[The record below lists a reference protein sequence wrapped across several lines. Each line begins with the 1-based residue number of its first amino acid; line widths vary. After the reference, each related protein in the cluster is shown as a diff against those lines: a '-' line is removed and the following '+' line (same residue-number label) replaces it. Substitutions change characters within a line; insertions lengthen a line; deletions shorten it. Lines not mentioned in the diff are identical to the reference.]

1 MIIGLAGLTRCGK
14 NEVAKYL
21 EEKYNFK
28 KLVFSDI
35 ITEELKKRGM
45 ENTKMNQSIVG
56 DELRKEFGN
65 AVLASRLLKEIEKD
79 KNKNYVIVGFR
90 SPEEVDYIR
99 NEVMDFY
106 LVEIYT
112 EKSVR
117 FARRTK
123 EDPQSITEFFE
134 RDQRDM
140 QKKGLD
146 IVLRMAD
153 FRIINE
159 GSIDDLKKDVDDFMK
174 KIGVGK

>member
-1 MIIGLAGLTRCGK
+1 MIIGLAGLARCGK
-14 NEVAKYL
+14 DEAANYL
-21 EEKYNFK
+21 EEKYSFE

-35 ITEELKKRGM
+35 LAEELKKRKM
-45 ENTKMNQSIVG
+45 ENTKMNLSIVG

-65 AVLASRLLKEIEKD
+65 AVLASRLLEKIDKD
-79 KNKNYVIVGFR
+79 KDYVIVGFR

-99 NEVMDFY
+99 NEVMKFY
-106 LVEIYT
+106 LVDIYA

-117 FARRTK
+117 FARKTK

-140 QKKGLD
+140 KNKGLD

-153 FRIINE
+153 FKIINE
-159 GSIDDLKKDVDDFMK
+159 GNFDDLKKDVDNFMK
-174 KIGVGK
+174 KISVGK

>member
-1 MIIGLAGLTRCGK
+1 MIIGLAGLARCGK
-14 NEVAKYL
+14 DEAANYL
-21 EEKYNFK
+21 EEKYGFE

-35 ITEELKKRGM
+35 LAEKLKKRGM

-65 AVLASRLLKEIEKD
+65 AVLASRLLEKID
-79 KNKNYVIVGFR
+79 KDKNYVIVGFR

-99 NEVMDFY
+99 NEVMKFY
-106 LVEIYT
+106 LVEIYA

-117 FARRTK
+117 FTRKTK

-140 QKKGLD
+140 KNKGLD

-153 FRIINE
+153 FKIINE
-159 GSIDDLKKDVDDFMK
+159 GNLDDLKKDVDDFMK